1 MKKLFL
7 IIVTLFAFT
16 APVYA
21 ALNINTAT
29 QAEFQT
35 LQGVGPAKAKAIV
48 DYRKKNGPFKSTSDL
63 EKVNGIGPGIM
74 KRVRKD
80 ITVGG
85 ATAAK
90 KEIDPLPAKKN
101 QSAGK

>member
-7 IIVTLFAFT
+7 IIVTLFAFA

-29 QAEFQT
+29 QAELQT
-35 LQGVGPAKAKAIV
+35 LQGIGPAKAKAII
-48 DYRKKNGPFKSTSDL
+48 DYRKKNGLFKSTNDL

-85 ATAAK
+85 AAAK
-90 KEIDPLPAKKN
+90 KEIDPLPGKKN